1 MATSA
6 TPQQAIPVGK
16 RGRVELQ
23 PPSHAWISWCI
34 LLAYLAVFVEGVALL
49 AGSYGPEV
57 LPRLSAAQ
65 FHLCSIYVLEVAIAL
80 GPGWCA
86 MSPGWTCSELIAHH
100 VPYTFTVMLCFA
112 LNQQYKWTLPLMV
125 VLLTPLN
132 EGLFIINSL
141 GAPGWVSKVRRFY
154 GFLVIVFLILSE
166 IHTWMKVMQQHWA
179 DNALVMLML
188 DQLVFPAIYYHFN
201 LLVMYLKRWKKTRS
215 L

>member
-1 MATSA
+1 
-6 TPQQAIPVGK
+6 
-16 RGRVELQ
+16 
-23 PPSHAWISWCI
+23 
-34 LLAYLAVFVEGVALL
+34 
-49 AGSYGPEV
+49 
-57 LPRLSAAQ
+57 
-65 FHLCSIYVLEVAIAL
+65 
-80 GPGWCA
+80 

-166 IHTWMKVMQQHWA
+166 IHTWMK
-179 DNALVMLML
+179 DS
-188 DQLVFPAIYYHFN
+188 
-201 LLVMYLKRWKKTRS
+201 S
-215 L
+215 LISKDTPGLFQNFKLR